1 MQKFGNAMDKAMTL
15 VDRVQNRYYA
25 DDEMQEVI
33 TKWANDNCD
42 SFESDMLRDDYEHK
56 LRSVQALLRNLG
68 SNVIAAT
75 VIPNFM
81 KTTAQ
86 CLKGKTTDCQN
97 IGGKACLTVNIAQ
110 VPGGLRQNGGV
121 NGGRILQA
129 CPRGN
134 CTLQTPS
141 RFCVKVFVHVK
152 SQEAKDEYSD
162 ANTFLQVSSSY
173 VPAPLMKA
181 ILLLV
186 RSYLLPQTTAC
197 SCK

>member
-1 MQKFGNAMDKAMTL
+1 MQKFGNAMDKAMAL

-97 IGGKACLTVNIAQ
+97 MEERHA
-110 VPGGLRQNGGV
+110 
-121 NGGRILQA
+121 
-129 CPRGN
+129 
-134 CTLQTPS
+134 
-141 RFCVKVFVHVK
+141 
-152 SQEAKDEYSD
+152 
-162 ANTFLQVSSSY
+162 
-173 VPAPLMKA
+173 
-181 ILLLV
+181 
-186 RSYLLPQTTAC
+186 
-197 SCK
+197 